1 MARAKRVA
9 YNDEDRALNNAEST
23 YGEDSYAAA
32 IINHFGT
39 SLSEHTQDALLKDHG
54 SSLEQARSEG
64 FRTKNPSG
72 HAHPYELLDHLGY

>member
-39 SLSEHTQDALLKDHG
+39 SLSVQPAGALLVDAG
-54 SSLEQARSEG
+54 CCLEQARCGG
-64 FRTKNPSG
+64 FPT
-72 HAHPYELLDHLGY
+72 